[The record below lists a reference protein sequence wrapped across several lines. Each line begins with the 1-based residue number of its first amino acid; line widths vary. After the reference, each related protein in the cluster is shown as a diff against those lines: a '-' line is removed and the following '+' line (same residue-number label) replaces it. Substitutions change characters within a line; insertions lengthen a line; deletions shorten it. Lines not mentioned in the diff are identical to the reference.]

1 MKISKNNIAFST
13 IRAKMIRS
21 RKTKGG
27 GFYNTSKTNNSVKA
41 RAATLAQKNAA
52 MAQSG
57 RRKSTASS
65 MLEETRSNYTA
76 MKSAAE
82 DVQSYLGHLLST
94 KEGSLFQKAEESKD
108 TSGIVSEIKSF
119 VEDYNKMVRKMTSE
133 GGAVNELYVRQ
144 LKGLVVSNRS
154 KLENIGITEDKN
166 GLLTIDREKLESAD
180 LEKLKNVFQGE
191 DSFASKVAEK
201 VKKVEEN
208 AQTNLNSLNS
218 ATYSSLLANYGS
230 SGSKYNFLA

>member
-27 GFYNTSKTNNSVKA
+27 GFYNTSRANNSVKA

-57 RRKSTASS
+57 KKKSTASS
-65 MLEETRSNYTA
+65 MLEETRANYTTI
-76 MKSAAE
+76 KSAAE
-82 DVQSYLGHLLST
+82 DVQSYLGNLLST

-108 TSGIVSEIKSF
+108 TSSIVSEIKSF

-133 GGAVNELYVRQ
+133 GGAVNDLYLRQ
-144 LKGLVVSNRS
+144 LRGLVVSNKS

-166 GLLTIDREKLESAD
+166 GLLSIDREKLQGAE
-180 LEKLKNVFQGE
+180 LEQLKNVFQGE
-191 DSFASKVAEK
+191 GCFADKVAER
-201 VKKVEEN
+201 VEKVEEN
-208 AQTNLNSLNS
+208 AKTNLNSLNS